1 MPRPTTSA
9 RPRRTQAERTLST
22 QRKLIDGAIDLL
34 KKKRYASF
42 RTAEVAEHAGVSKGA
57 QTHHF
62 PSKDMLVLQALEEV
76 YRRTRQRALERIEA
90 ARGAPDRLLEQLVAD
105 SREFFLG
112 DDFLLSL
119 DLMMVDPGST
129 LGSDV
134 KRLAQ
139 QYRLP
144 VEQAWL
150 DALVEAGH
158 PESQARDVVRLTFAI
173 ARGFGVRQLIA
184 GQDEEFQQLLDTW
197 MRMARAML
205 LFSSAGS
212 VRARPSASGSSSG
225 RASKGSRSPH
235 ASKKSSS

>member
-1 MPRPTTSA
+1 MATPLVPA
-9 RPRRTQAERTLST
+9 RTRRTQAERTMAT

-34 KKKRYASF
+34 KKKRYTSF
-42 RTAEVAEHAGVSKGA
+42 RTADVAEHAGVSKGA

-76 YRRTRQRALERIEA
+76 YRRTQQRALERIA
-90 ARGAPDRLLEQLVAD
+90 VGRSAPDTLLEQLVAD

-119 DLMMVDPGST
+119 DLMMVDPSST

-139 QYRLP
+139 LYRLP

-150 DALVEAGH
+150 DALVAAGH
-158 PESQARDVVRLTFAI
+158 PQRQAKDVVRLTFAI

-184 GQDEEFQQLLDTW
+184 GQDEEFQHLMDSW
-197 MRMARAML
+197 MRMAKAML
-205 LFSSAGS
+205 LLSSA
-212 VRARPSASGSSSG
+212 PDASGISS
-225 RASKGSRSPH
+225 RRSLDKPQRK
-235 ASKKSSS
+235 ARKKNSA

>member
-1 MPRPTTSA
+1 MPRPPASA
-9 RPRRTQAERTLST
+9 RPRRTQAERTLTT
-22 QRKLIDGAIDLL
+22 QRKLIDCAIDLL
-34 KKKRYASF
+34 KKKRYQGF
-42 RTAEVAEHAGVSKGA
+42 RTAEVAELAGVSKGA

-76 YRRTRQRALERIEA
+76 YRRTQRSALDRIKA
-90 ARGAPDRLLEQLVAD
+90 GRDAPEQLLEQLEAD

-119 DLMMVDPGST
+119 DLMMVDPSST

-150 DALVEAGH
+150 DALVHAGH
-158 PESQARDVVRLTFAI
+158 PERQAKDVVRLTFAI

-184 GQDEEFQQLLDTW
+184 GEDEEFQHLMDSW
-197 MRMARAML
+197 MRMAKAML
-205 LFSSAGS
+205 LFSGRADQSAF
-212 VRARPSASGSSSG
+212 GSSLGHPSKASPPRVG
-225 RASKGSRSPH
+225 R
-235 ASKKSSS
+235 KKDLG

>member
-1 MPRPTTSA
+1 MPRSPTSA
-9 RPRRTQAERTLST
+9 SPRRTQAERTQST

-42 RTAEVAEHAGVSKGA
+42 RIAEVAEHAGVSKGA

-76 YRRTRQRALERIEA
+76 YRRTQQDALQRIAAGREA
-90 ARGAPDRLLEQLVAD
+90 PEQLLEQLVAD

-134 KRLAQ
+134 KRLAH

-158 PESQARDVVRLTFAI
+158 PARQAKDVVRLTFAI

-184 GQDEEFQQLLDTW
+184 GSDEEFQHLMDSW

-205 LFSSAGS
+205 LLLSAPAGTSESGS
-212 VRARPSASGSSSG
+212 ARPGPAKATSAR
-225 RASKGSRSPH
+225 RASKKTPP
-235 ASKKSSS
+235 